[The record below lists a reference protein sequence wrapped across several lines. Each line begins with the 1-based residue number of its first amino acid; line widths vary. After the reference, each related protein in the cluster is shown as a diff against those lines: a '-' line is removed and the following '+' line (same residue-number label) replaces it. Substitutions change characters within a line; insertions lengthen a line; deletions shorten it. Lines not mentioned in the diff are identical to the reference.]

1 MPPFNSTIAIIG
13 AGSVG
18 SAIAQSL
25 LLRRI
30 VADLI
35 LVDID
40 RELCNAQVQDLSD
53 ATYLSDVR
61 IRQGSHA
68 DAGQADIII
77 VSAGAKQRPGE
88 TRLDLVGRNIKVLD
102 SVLKAMN
109 PIRKDA
115 ILVLI
120 ANPVDSLTYCAQKLS
135 GLPRNQVLGSGTL
148 LDSIRL
154 RGILARK
161 LNVSHSNLAVG
172 ICWCRRIDFSTRL
185 QLLQSVPM

>member
-1 MPPFNSTIAIIG
+1 MPSSSSTIAILG

-18 SAIAQSL
+18 SAIAQAL

-40 RELCNAQVQDLSD
+40 HELCQAQIQDLSD
-53 ATYLSDVR
+53 ATHLANVR

-77 VSAGAKQRPGE
+77 LTAGAKQRPGDS
-88 TRLDLVGRNIKVLD
+88 RLDLIDRNLKVLG
-102 SVLKAMN
+102 SVLEAMN
-109 PIRKDA
+109 PIRSDA
-115 ILVLI
+115 ILLLI
-120 ANPVDSLTYCAQKLS
+120 ANPVDALTYFAQRMSK
-135 GLPRNQVLGSGTL
+135 LPRNQVLGSGTL

-154 RGILARK
+154 RGMLTDK
-161 LNVSHSNLAVG
+161 LGVSDPHGVETADLPQPNSQKRLL
-172 ICWCRRIDFSTRL
+172 IL
-185 QLLQSVPM
+185 QLMHM